1 MEKIPIKHSRKL
13 HVKMEKGRKRKTSSS
28 RWIQRHINDQYV
40 ESSKKLGYRS
50 RASFKLIEI
59 NNQFNLLK
67 KNDQVLDL
75 GAAPGSWS
83 QVALEIVKTKNSPD
97 IVALDLIALEPMAG
111 IYCIKGDIH
120 SEEIISK
127 IAKHHPNQYDVIL
140 SDMAP
145 NTSGHSSTDHLKIIE
160 LAETVLEIAKEL
172 LKKKGKMAVK
182 IFQGSEENLFIDE
195 VKNYFTKV
203 SRFKPKSSRKESSEI
218 YVIAEGFSYEE

>member
-1 MEKIPIKHSRKL
+1 
-13 HVKMEKGRKRKTSSS
+13 MEKGRKRKTSSS

>member
-1 MEKIPIKHSRKL
+1 
-13 HVKMEKGRKRKTSSS
+13 MEKGRKRKTSSA
-28 RWIQRHINDQYV
+28 RWLQRHINDQYV

-59 NNQFNLLK
+59 NNQYELLK

-83 QVALEIVKTKNSPD
+83 QVALEIVKTKKSPD
-97 IVALDLIALEPMAG
+97 VVAVDLITIEPIIG
-111 IYCIKGDIH
+111 VYGVKGDIH
-120 SEEIISK
+120 DEEIIAN
-127 IAKHHPNQYDVIL
+127 IAKHHQNKYDVIL

-145 NTSGHSSTDHLKIIE
+145 NTSGHPATDHLRIIE
-160 LAETVLEIAKEL
+160 LAETVLELTKEL
-172 LKKKGKMAVK
+172 LKKNGKMAVK

-195 VKNYFTKV
+195 VKNYFSKV

-218 YVIAEGFSYEE
+218 YIIAEGFSYEE